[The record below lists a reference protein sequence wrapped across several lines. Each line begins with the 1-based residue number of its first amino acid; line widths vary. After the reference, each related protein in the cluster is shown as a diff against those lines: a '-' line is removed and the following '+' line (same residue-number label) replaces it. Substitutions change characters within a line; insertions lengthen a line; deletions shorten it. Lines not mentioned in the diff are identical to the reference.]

1 MCDIYSRA
9 YLTLAATR
17 SNGPKEGC
25 YASPTT
31 SSDKIFTF
39 SNADDARYQMYV
51 RESQDSSTIPHIN
64 DFEMQWQSDNRFPLL
79 QRAWAFQER
88 ILSPRVVHF
97 GPNELLWECIEL
109 KTCQCSKWPGYD
121 VPHEGVFF
129 ESPSMTMASMPS
141 SFAGSIIP
149 APINW
154 KWRTIIEHY
163 TSKSLTHQSD
173 IFPALQGVAKS
184 MQQDRTY
191 YAGLWNDETLLSNLL
206 WRIRRESDRP
216 RYLVIPRFCSTS
228 VSPYGSRSV
237 SRRRVPHNVRQAS
250 RPAKWRAPTWSWA
263 SVTRP
268 VIFDIQHSGT
278 AERLAAIIDIETVPV
293 DSNPLGQLISGRL
306 LLRGRCA
313 KAQLAVDVVDPDYR
327 NDPDCEDDSIQ
338 LFIGTSQQGEVYI
351 RHADKYSGAPTVSTP
366 VQGLYRTAAR
376 GREEISRLEWMLSE
390 ALETESGISG
400 DFRLAT
406 TQSTQQ
412 QATPAAN
419 HGDFTKLDMIED
431 LKRSI
436 ARYYKEERRGDLI
449 QAGFGTIFHPDYDI
463 LLDNRT
469 VLVMEIM
476 RWKKRDKV
484 DSSGVDMYSYLAFDC
499 INEADHL
506 YERIGC
512 FHTTRRVDEN
522 IFLEKGEAIILHVV

>member
-1 MCDIYSRA
+1 MCDIYSQA

-17 SNGPKEGC
+17 SNNSNEGF
-25 YASPTT
+25 YASPGP
-31 SSDKIFTF
+31 SFGKVFTF
-39 SNADDARYQMYV
+39 STTDDTQYKMYV
-51 RESQDSSTIPHIN
+51 RESKDSSTIPHIN
-64 DFEMQWQSDNRFPLL
+64 DFEMQWRSDGRFPLL

-109 KTCQCSKWPGYD
+109 KTCQCHKWPGYD

-129 ESPSMTMASMPS
+129 ESPFMTMTSIPS
-141 SFAGSIIP
+141 SFAGSKIL

-163 TSKSLTHQSD
+163 TFKSLTHQSD

-191 YAGLWNDETLLSNLL
+191 YAGVWKDETLLSNLL

-216 RYLVIPRFCSTS
+216 GYS
-228 VSPYGSRSV
+228 VMHSMNRLNV
-237 SRRRVPHNVRQAS
+237 SRRRAPHNVRQGP
-250 RPAKWRAPTWSWA
+250 RPAVWRAPTWSWA

-278 AERLAAIIDIETVPV
+278 AEQLAAVIDIETVPV

-313 KAQLAVDVVDPDYR
+313 KAQLAIDVVSPFY
-327 NDPDCEDDSIQ
+327 DPDCEDDSIQ
-338 LFIGTSQQGEVYI
+338 LFIGTSQHGEVYI
-351 RHADKYSGAPTVSTP
+351 RHADQYSGEPIVSTP
-366 VQGLYRTAAR
+366 VRGRYRTAAG
-376 GREEISRLEWMLSE
+376 GRDEISRLEWMLSKV
-390 ALETESGISG
+390 LGTESGVSG
-400 DFRLAT
+400 DSRLAT
-406 TQSTQQ
+406 THSTQQ
-412 QATPAAN
+412 QVAPAAN
-419 HGDFTKLDMIED
+419 HGDSTKLDMIKD

-436 ARYYKEERRGDLI
+436 ARYYKEERRGDLV

-476 RWKKRDKV
+476 CWKKRDKV
-484 DSSGVDMYSYLAFDC
+484 DGLGVDMYSYLAFDC

-506 YERIGC
+506 YKRIGC
-512 FHTTRRVDEN
+512 FHTKQRVYKN
-522 IFLEKGEAIILHVV
+522 IFLEKGEAITLHVI

>member
-1 MCDIYSRA
+1 MCDIYSQA

-17 SNGPKEGC
+17 SNNSNEGC
-25 YASPTT
+25 YASPGPWFG
-31 SSDKIFTF
+31 KVFTF
-39 SNADDARYQMYV
+39 STTDDTQYEMYV
-51 RESQDSSTIPHIN
+51 RESKDSSTIPHIN
-64 DFEMQWQSDNRFPLL
+64 DFEMQWRSDGRFPLL

-109 KTCQCSKWPGYD
+109 KTCQCHKWPGYD

-129 ESPSMTMASMPS
+129 ESPSMTMTSIPS
-141 SFAGSIIP
+141 SFAGSKIL

-163 TSKSLTHQSD
+163 TFKSLTHQSD

-191 YAGLWNDETLLSNLL
+191 YAGVWKDETLLSNLL

-216 RYLVIPRFCSTS
+216 GYS
-228 VSPYGSRSV
+228 VMHSRDRLNV
-237 SRRRVPHNVRQAS
+237 SRRRAPHNVRQGP
-250 RPAKWRAPTWSWA
+250 RPAVWRAPTWSWA

-278 AERLAAIIDIETVPV
+278 AERLAAVIDIETVPV

-313 KAQLAVDVVDPDYR
+313 KAQLAVDVVDPSY
-327 NDPDCEDDSIQ
+327 DPDCEDDSIQ
-338 LFIGTSQQGEVYI
+338 LFIGTSQHGEVYI
-351 RHADKYSGAPTVSTP
+351 RHADQYSGEPIVSTP
-366 VQGLYRTAAR
+366 VRGRYRTAAR
-376 GREEISRLEWMLSE
+376 GREEISRLEWMLSKV
-390 ALETESGISG
+390 LGTESGVSG
-400 DFRLAT
+400 DSRLAT
-406 TQSTQQ
+406 THSTQQ
-412 QATPAAN
+412 QAAPSAN
-419 HGDFTKLDMIED
+419 HGDFTKPDMIKD

-436 ARYYKEERRGDLI
+436 ARYYKEERRGDLV
-449 QAGFGTIFHPDYDI
+449 QAGFGRIFHPDYDI
-463 LLDNRT
+463 LLDDRT

-484 DSSGVDMYSYLAFDC
+484 DGSGVDMYSYLAFDC

-506 YERIGC
+506 YKRIGC
-512 FHTTRRVDEN
+512 FHTKQRVNKD
-522 IFLEKGEAIILHVV
+522 IFLEKGEAITLHII